1 MENTFDNFIK
11 ELKELFDAEKDFR
24 TIIDESLDLVEYNDE
39 ANRLAGDACEYL
51 ITSDGDVN
59 YKNIRILEFYG
70 FKVYP
75 GESDSFGWLTGVIE
89 RNNRKLVFG

>member
-1 MENTFDNFIK
+1 MENTFNNFIK
-11 ELKELFDAEKDFR
+11 ELKELFDSEEDFC
-24 TIIDESLDLVEYNDE
+24 TIIDEGLDLVEYNDE
-39 ANRLAGDACEYL
+39 ANRLSGDACKYL
-51 ITSDGDVN
+51 ITYDGDVD
-59 YKNIRILEFYG
+59 YKNKRILESNG

>member
-1 MENTFDNFIK
+1 MENTFDNFIIQ
-11 ELKELFDAEKDFR
+11 LKELFDAEEDFCT
-24 TIIDESLDLVEYNDE
+24 TIDNSLDLVEYNEE
-39 ANRLAGDACEYL
+39 AQRLSGTACEYL

-59 YKNIRILEFYG
+59 YKNKRILEFYG

-75 GESDSFGWLTGVIE
+75 GETDSFGWLTGIIE